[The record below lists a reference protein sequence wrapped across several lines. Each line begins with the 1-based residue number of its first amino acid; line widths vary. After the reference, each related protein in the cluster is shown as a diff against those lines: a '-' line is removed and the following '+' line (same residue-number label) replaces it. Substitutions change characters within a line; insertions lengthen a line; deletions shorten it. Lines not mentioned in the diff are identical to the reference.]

1 MNLKDIRK
9 SQNLTQLKLAEAS
22 GCKRS
27 TIGKIE
33 TGAIKPSVK
42 LAKRIACVLGFDW
55 TLFYEEG
62 EEHEKD
68 YSGHDGRC
76 AGCTGASNKS
86 RPAER
91 GA

>member
-9 SQNLTQLKLAEAS
+9 TKKFTQLKLAEAC

-42 LAKRIACVLGFDW
+42 LAKKIAYILEFDW
-55 TLFYEEG
+55 TLFYEEEG
-62 EEHEKD
+62 EHEKNH
-68 YSGHDGRC
+68 SGHDGRGVGC
-76 AGCTGASNKS
+76 AGAGDQS
-86 RPAER
+86 RTAVR
-91 GA
+91 